1 MAAMVSSTIAFHLHL
16 QSNGGNGH
24 SDHNVAHH
32 GQCEPSSKLILAGK
46 CQLKRPLLTQTGEK
60 VFPTNARK
68 KNRFSTK
75 LVLRK
80 ISSHAVLESNGTRLC
95 FASQV
100 SAHFQKQT
108 APQKTEQLKPIE
120 YIIWFVTQSPSSL
133 TG

>member
-68 KNRFSTK
+68 KKPLLNKIGAKKNQFTCSFGIKRNSSLFCLPGFSTLSK
-75 LVLRK
+75 TNCPPKNRTVKTNRIYFLVC
-80 ISSHAVLESNGTRLC
+80 N
-95 FASQV
+95 
-100 SAHFQKQT
+100 
-108 APQKTEQLKPIE
+108 PIA
-120 YIIWFVTQSPSSL
+120 
-133 TG
+133 